1 MVNNTLA
8 DPFMRA
14 PKFSSS
20 EILKERWNLK
30 HGDTVHRVRVR
41 AGGGVTNDYRT
52 RSSETGQERS

>member
-41 AGGGVTNDYRT
+41 AGGGVTNDY
-52 RSSETGQERS
+52 